1 MQPRA
6 LDCIYLRT
14 PSLIYGKHK
23 LFHIST
29 KRVNTRKHCTSAV
42 INQYIIDQ
50 LHQIADDEKINKTNI
65 NNEMSDPSFAG
76 VYLTNSDSG
85 HMDEQVDT
93 NMIKETLHEP
103 NISLTPN
110 SNNTTSFTNKL
121 ITKNDMES
129 DAISE
134 ETNIH

>member
-1 MQPRA
+1 
-6 LDCIYLRT
+6 
-14 PSLIYGKHK
+14 
-23 LFHIST
+23 
-29 KRVNTRKHCTSAV
+29 
-42 INQYIIDQ
+42 
-50 LHQIADDEKINKTNI
+50 
-65 NNEMSDPSFAG
+65 MSDPSFAG

-103 NISLTPN
+103 NKFHTPN

-121 ITKNDMES
+121 ITKNNMES

-134 ETNIH
+134 ETDNTSVNEIDFNHHNKLDIDMPLPLFNDDINDFQNMFEEDEILEDNELANTTNENENKYSNEGLSPISE